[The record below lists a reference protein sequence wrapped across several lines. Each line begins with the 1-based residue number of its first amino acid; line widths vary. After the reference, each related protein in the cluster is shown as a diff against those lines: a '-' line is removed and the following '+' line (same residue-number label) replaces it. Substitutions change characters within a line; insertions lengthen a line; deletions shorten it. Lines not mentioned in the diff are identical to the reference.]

1 MWETWYGISVWY
13 EYVFKKDYWLDMWIS
28 CDMCVWGKIMDF
40 KFEWIY
46 DIEYLWCNVEA
57 L

>member
-1 MWETWYGISVWY
+1 VWETWYGISVWY
-13 EYVFKKDYWLDMWIS
+13 EYVFKKDSWLDMWIS
-28 CDMCVWGKIMDF
+28 CDMCVWGEIMDF

-46 DIEYLWCNVEA
+46 NIEYLWCNVEA